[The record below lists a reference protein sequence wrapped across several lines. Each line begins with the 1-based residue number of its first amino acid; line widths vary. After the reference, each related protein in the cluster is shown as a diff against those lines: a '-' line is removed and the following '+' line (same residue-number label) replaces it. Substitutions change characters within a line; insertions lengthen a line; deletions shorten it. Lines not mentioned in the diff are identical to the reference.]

1 MFAEPM
7 DVEQSVKWHS
17 KARKGKRTCE
27 YLEPQQNTQLCLP
40 SSQDESLQLHLKK
53 IDFDKEIDMAKK
65 IRLPEKRR
73 WRFNYSK
80 IIHIFNPASIIA
92 MLHVFLNFFLIS
104 VIVYS
109 VCYVI
114 YFAKI
119 DISYK
124 IGMKTE
130 EARARIEEA
139 KRLYALNKCDP
150 TTRVPALELQCGQ
163 WDCLIKR
170 GFSGIKYTKIVAEL
184 LADIADGFVG
194 RFKLRNLAVILFFVS
209 VCLIFRRKSA

>member
-1 MFAEPM
+1 MYAEPM
-7 DVEQSVKWHS
+7 DIEQNVKWHMR
-17 KARKGKRTCE
+17 ARKGKRSCA
-27 YLEPQQNTQLCLP
+27 YLNTQQDTQLCLP
-40 SSQDESLQLHLKK
+40 SSRIEPLQAYLKK

-65 IRLPEKRR
+65 ICLPEKRR
-73 WRFNYSK
+73 LKFNYANITSL
-80 IIHIFNPASIIA
+80 FNPSSIIA
-92 MLHVFLNFFLIS
+92 ILHVFLNFFLVS

-109 VCYVI
+109 VCYVV

-139 KRLYALNKCDP
+139 KRLYSLNKCDP

-170 GFSGIKYTKIVAEL
+170 GLSGIKYTRIVAEL

-194 RFKLRNLAVILFFVS
+194 RFKLRNLAVICFFVFI
-209 VCLIFRRKSA
+209 CLIFRRKCT